1 MKNIFEYTLNEKE
14 LILVL
19 NEKTTFVL
27 STLCRGIY
35 DREYDVYV
43 EKDKQLTEITNY
55 INILYGTELQYQLDI
70 EDIRRYGFFGDE
82 YSYICDSKLYFHE
95 LNEYKKSLDVFL
107 KNHQTDS
114 NRSEKTLINTFI
126 VKDFKGKIY
135 NSFDTLNNNEIKLD
149 IRNKE
154 NEIWSLH
161 FISDEDRDI
170 DFIDCIDS
178 KEFYDFYLAYNRKN
192 KINTLLNK

>member
-1 MKNIFEYTLNEKE
+1 M
-14 LILVL
+14 
-19 NEKTTFVL
+19 
-27 STLCRGIY
+27 
-35 DREYDVYV
+35 
-43 EKDKQLTEITNY
+43 
-55 INILYGTELQYQLDI
+55 
-70 EDIRRYGFFGDE
+70 
-82 YSYICDSKLYFHE
+82 
-95 LNEYKKSLDVFL
+95 
-107 KNHQTDS
+107 
-114 NRSEKTLINTFI
+114 INTFI

-135 NSFDTLNNNEIKLD
+135 NSFDSLNNNEIRSD

-178 KEFYDFYLAYNRKN
+178 KEFYVFYLAYNRKN